1 MADRNEDFMRLFS
14 ANQRRIYGFVAAMIP
29 RTADVDDVFQEVSMS
44 LWRKFEDF
52 EPGTDFAAWAI
63 QFARFLVLKHYEK
76 QRQLGRVVFDDELL
90 NLIADQSV
98 TATEK
103 LDGRIEALRDCLQ
116 KLPRRS
122 RELLNLRYD
131 AGLKTCREVAGH
143 VDRSVDATYK
153 ALSRIHDKLMQCI
166 ERALLSEEGR

>member
-1 MADRNEDFMRLFS
+1 MADRNEDFMRLFA

-29 RTADVDDVFQEVSMS
+29 RTSDVDDVFQEVSMN

-76 QRQLGRVVFDDELL
+76 QRQLGRFVFDEELL
-90 NLIADQSV
+90 NLIADHSA

-103 LDGRIEALRDCLQ
+103 LDGRLGALRDCLQ
-116 KLPRRS
+116 KLPSRS

-131 AGLKTCREVAGH
+131 AGLKTCREVADRAG
-143 VDRSVDATYK
+143 RSVDATYK
-153 ALSRIHDKLMQCI
+153 ALSRIHGTLMQCI
-166 ERALLSEEGR
+166 ERALLAEEGQ